1 MYAHANLF
9 RTLCTNFYQN
19 RQSFVDD
26 MTNILAYFFLGH
38 GVYVCLH
45 VYCNICV

>member
-26 MTNILAYFFLGH
+26 MTNILAYFFSWTR
-38 GVYVCLH
+38 C
-45 VYCNICV
+45 ICMFTRIL